1 MKKEE
6 YELLTNYKES
16 ISRNKNYDFFSGETG
31 KHLRVL
37 HTRLSA
43 LQKEL
48 VFALAN
54 NKLSCSR
61 EADTIK
67 VEITADSVGYKRVS
81 LLNEYDVAYLSLQDK
96 KLKDFFKKI

>member
-6 YELLTNYKES
+6 YELLANYKQS
-16 ISRNKNYDFFSGETG
+16 ISRNKDYDFFSGEKG

-37 HTRLSA
+37 HTRLSS

-48 VFALAN
+48 TFALSKN
-54 NKLSCSR
+54 NLVCTK
-61 EADTIK
+61 EGDVIK

-81 LLNEYDVAYLSLQDK
+81 LLNEYDVAYLSSQDK
-96 KLKDFFKKI
+96 KLKDFFKKM